1 MNEFYLN
8 VDSLDRYSG
17 NINNFN
23 YQYTSKNVS
32 LNQPYLCALKKL
44 EFPSGC
50 IYQINST
57 NNVFKYNIA
66 GVNYTFTATPGNY
79 TINELISQ
87 IQTHINTTVSTNSL
101 ATSITISY
109 DVKQNKVGFIKTNNT
124 LTAYIWGGDL
134 LSGLNGMTKVLGLG
148 TLDQIVLNNTT
159 ITYMPNQIDMS
170 PLDYVF
176 LRCSQIQ
183 SNSFVSGNVDGS
195 DILYK
200 IQLSGQ
206 RNSKI
211 YLDDSNIQDNRLL
224 IPRLQSNFNFY
235 LTDRLGNFIEM
246 NGIDYS
252 FTLRLTKIN
261 P

>member
-8 VDSLDRYSG
+8 VDSKDRNRG
-17 NINNFN
+17 DINNFF
-23 YQYTSKNVS
+23 YQYTSRNV
-32 LNQPYLCALKKL
+32 NYNEPYLVSLKKL

-101 ATSITISY
+101 ATSITLSY
-109 DVKQNKVGFIKTNNT
+109 DVKLNKVGFIKTNNT

-134 LSGLNGMTKVLGLG
+134 IDGLNGMTEILGLG
-148 TLDQIVLNNTT
+148 NLGQIVLNNTT
-159 ITYMPNQIDMS
+159 ITYMPNQVDMS

-176 LRCSQIQ
+176 LRCSQVQ
-183 SNSFVSGNVDGS
+183 SNSFINDRTQSS
-195 DILYK
+195 DILYR
-200 IQLSGQ
+200 IQLSTQ
-206 RNSKI
+206 RNSKT
-211 YLDDSNIQDNRLL
+211 YLDDSDLKNNQLL
-224 IPRLQSNFNFY
+224 LPKLNSNFNFY
-235 LTDRLGNFIEM
+235 LTDRNGNLIDT
-246 NGIDYS
+246 NGINYS
-252 FTLRLTKIN
+252 FQLRFMKV
-261 P
+261 

>member
-8 VDSLDRYSG
+8 VDSKDRNRG
-17 NINNFN
+17 DINNFF
-23 YQYTSKNVS
+23 YQYTSRNV
-32 LNQPYLCALKKL
+32 NYNEPYLVSLKKL

-79 TINELISQ
+79 TINELLSQ
-87 IQTHINTTVSTNSL
+87 IQSNINTIVLTNSL

-109 DVKQNKVGFIKTNNT
+109 DVKINKVGFIKSNNT
-124 LTAYIWGGDL
+124 LTSYIWGGDL
-134 LSGLNGMTKVLGLG
+134 IDGLNGMTEILGLG
-148 TLDQIVLNNTT
+148 NLSQIVLNNTT
-159 ITYMPNQIDMS
+159 ITYMPNQVDMS

-176 LRCSQIQ
+176 LRCSQVQ
-183 SNSFVSGNVDGS
+183 SNSFINDRTQSS
-195 DILYK
+195 DILYR

-211 YLDDSNIQDNRLL
+211 YLDDSDLKNNQLL
-224 IPRLQSNFNFY
+224 LPKLNSNFNFY
-235 LTDRLGNFIEM
+235 LTDRNGNLIDT

-252 FTLRLTKIN
+252 FQLRFMKV
-261 P
+261 